1 MLLEH
6 SIAMEN
12 SSAPSS
18 LQNPSSRFKL
28 SIFSRTQFLKFQYGH
43 LILFIFVFSLNSSVI
58 GGVSYPPEFPQIPY
72 PQYCNDVVP
81 STPLAQTL
89 TPFNATSF
97 FLTLTN
103 AYIHAPADNA
113 GKFKPKT
120 LNYYTENV
128 YPTQNGKIFKIEGG
142 LRFAGRIGPE
152 FFGEFVHRR
161 QLRLVYHRPPRFPT
175 GGFGNSREIRVSGF
189 WDSGTGKLCMVGSGL
204 RRLSSI
210 NVVLKLNYL
219 NSSDILHS
227 VVNGTLERI
236 DVNDKNAYTKP
247 VEIFGTSLRN
257 YVYTLIDKEVEN
269 NGFSEFG
276 DWSDVS
282 LGIDQ
287 DSSLCSVIGSAG
299 TMEMMY
305 LGNCGNGNCDFL
317 GGNLSNFRPTSMWL
331 NAIECGDNGRGRF
344 LLSFG
349 DGVHTRPTN
358 LINQT
363 IVAEGKWNEKTKT
376 VDMIGCRIFNGSDAA
391 EKGSVGDCVVRLSL
405 RLPKQ
410 WTLKERSVVV
420 GEIWKRKDSNQS
432 GIYGKVVLH
441 SVRNLVNRID
451 GLTYEYTVIDNVTRS
466 CAKAL
471 TYKGKGGKYPDV
483 HSSDM
488 RFDMT
493 VRNRKKIDIFSYSSP
508 LSVGDKFYR
517 DVSGST
523 VQVNDNQSTVVNISY
538 VLHFVAPSQFLY
550 SDEHTPLTIEISAEG
565 LYDSKSGHLCMVG
578 CMYFSSRQ
586 EILQRNSLLDCEILV
601 NIQYPPLNA
610 KVARGVRGTIE
621 CLRKKSDPL
630 YFEPLELISNSVYI
644 DQAKNS
650 MWRMDL
656 EMTMVL
662 ISNTLACIFVGLQLF
677 YVRKNPTVLPFISVV
692 MLVVL
697 TLAHMIPLLLNFE
710 ALFLVNRE
718 KQNVYFGSDGWLEVN
733 EILIRIM
740 TMIAFLLEF
749 RLLQLTW
756 SARAGVESPKNYWI
770 SDKKVLYLSLP
781 MYICG
786 GLIAYF
792 IHLSRMPHQLKLRLS
807 RRFHYQQQTFW
818 VELKSYAGLILDGF
832 LLPQILFNL
841 FCNTTERALTPGFY
855 IGTTLVRLMPHVYD
869 LYRSHSNAWSYD
881 YIYGNPKMDY
891 YSTAWDI
898 IICCGGLLLA
908 VLVFL
913 QQRFGGRCFLP
924 RRYRDS
930 STYEKVPVVSTESI
944 TEA

>member
-1 MLLEH
+1 MLFEH
-6 SIAMEN
+6 PVTMAN
-12 SSAPSS
+12 SSAQ
-18 LQNPSSRFKL
+18 LQNPRTKFKN
-28 SIFSRTQFLKFQYGH
+28 SVFSTTHFLKFRYCPF
-43 LILFIFVFSLNSSVI
+43 ILFIFVFFVNFSVI
-58 GGVSYPPEFPQIPY
+58 GGVSYPPDEFPKIPY
-72 PQYCNDVVP
+72 AQYCNDVVS
-81 STPLAQTL
+81 STPLVQTS
-89 TPFNATSF
+89 TPFNGSSN
-97 FLTLTN
+97 FLTLKS
-103 AYIHAPADNA
+103 AYIHAPADND

-120 LNYYTENV
+120 VNLFTENV
-128 YPTQNGKIFKIEGG
+128 YPTENGKIFKVEGG
-142 LRFAGRIGPE
+142 IRFAGRIGPE
-152 FFGEFVHRR
+152 FFGDFIKRR
-161 QLRLVYHRPPRFPT
+161 HLRLVYHRPPKFPIS
-175 GGFGNSREIRVSGF
+175 GFGNSREFRVSGF

-204 RRLSSI
+204 KKLSVVY
-210 NVVLKLNYL
+210 VVLKLNYL

-227 VVNGTLERI
+227 VVNGTLVRI
-236 DVNDKNAYTKP
+236 DVNDRDVYSKP
-247 VEIFGTSLRN
+247 VEIIGMSLRN

-269 NGFSEFG
+269 NVFNENG
-276 DWSDVS
+276 DLSNVS
-282 LGIDQ
+282 LGMDR
-287 DSSLCSVIGSAG
+287 DWSLCSVISRAG

-305 LGNCGNGNCDFL
+305 LGNCSNGNCDFL
-317 GGNLSNFRPTSMWL
+317 GGNSSNFRPTLMWF
-331 NAIECGDNGRGRF
+331 NVIECGDNGRGRF
-344 LLSFG
+344 LLNFG
-349 DGVHTRPTN
+349 DGVRTRPTY

-363 IVAEGKWNEKTKT
+363 LVAEGKWNEKTKT
-376 VDMIGCRIFNGSDAA
+376 VNMIGCQIFNGSDAA
-391 EKGSVGDCVVRLSL
+391 EKGFVGDCVVRLSL

-420 GEIWKRKDSNQS
+420 GEIWKRKESNES
-432 GIYGKVVLH
+432 GKYGKVAMH

-451 GLTYEYTVIDNVTRS
+451 GLTYEYTAIDNVTRS

-471 TYKGKGGKYPDV
+471 AYKGKGGKYPDV

-508 LSVGDKFYR
+508 LSVGEKFFR
-517 DVSGST
+517 DVSDSS
-523 VQVNDNQSTVVNISY
+523 VQVNDNQSAVVNISY

-565 LYDSKSGHLCMVG
+565 LYDSKNGHLCMVG
-578 CMYFSSRQ
+578 CMYFSSRHG
-586 EILQRNSLLDCEILV
+586 IVQRNYSSDCETLV

-610 KVARGVRGTIE
+610 KVAHGVRGTIE
-621 CLRKKSDPL
+621 STRKKSDPL

-644 DQAKNS
+644 DQARNS

-677 YVRKNPTVLPFISVV
+677 YVKRNPSVLPFISVV

-697 TLAHMIPLLLNFE
+697 ILAHMIPLLLNFE
-710 ALFLVNRE
+710 NLFLVNRK
-718 KQNVYFGSDGWLEVN
+718 KQNVYFGSDGWIEVN
-733 EILIRIM
+733 EVLIRIM
-740 TMIAFLLEF
+740 TMIAFLLEC

-756 SARAGVESPKNYWI
+756 SARAGDQSPKTYWI

-792 IHLSRMPHQLKLRLS
+792 INLSRKPHQLKLGLS
-807 RRFHYQQQTFW
+807 PHFHHQQHTFW

-841 FCNTTERALTPGFY
+841 FCNTTERCLTPGFY
-855 IGTTLVRLMPHVYD
+855 IGTTLVRLMPHIYD
-869 LYRSHSNAWSYD
+869 LYRAQSNAWSYD

-913 QQRFGGRCFLP
+913 QQRFRGRCFLP

-930 STYEKVPVVSTESI
+930 STYEKVPVVSTETI
-944 TEA
+944 TEE

>member
-1 MLLEH
+1 
-6 SIAMEN
+6 MEN

-18 LQNPSSRFKL
+18 LQNPSTRFKL
-28 SIFSRTQFLKFQYGH
+28 SMFPLTQYPKFRYNH
-43 LILFIFVFSLNSSVI
+43 LILFIFVLSVNSSVI
-58 GGVSYPPEFPQIPY
+58 GGASYPPEFPQIPY
-72 PQYCNDVVP
+72 PQYCNDVV
-81 STPLAQTL
+81 SDTPLTQTT
-89 TPFNATSF
+89 TPFNATSI
-97 FLTLTN
+97 FLTLHN
-103 AYIHAPADNA
+103 AYIHAPVDNA

-120 LNYYTENV
+120 LNFYTENV
-128 YPTQNGKIFKIEGG
+128 YPTQNGKIFKLEGG
-142 LRFAGRIGPE
+142 LRFAGRIEPE
-152 FFGEFVHRR
+152 FFGDFIHRR
-161 QLRLVYHRPPRFPT
+161 KLRLVYHRPPRFPT
-175 GGFGNSREIRVSGF
+175 RGFGYSREFRVSGF

-204 RRLSSI
+204 KRLSSI
-210 NVVLKLNYL
+210 DVVLKLNYL

-247 VEIFGTSLRN
+247 VEILGMSLKN
-257 YVYTLIDKEVEN
+257 YVYALIDKEVEN
-269 NGFSEFG
+269 RGFSEYS
-276 DWSDVS
+276 DWSNVS

-287 DSSLCSVIGSAG
+287 DRSLCSVVNRAG

-305 LGNCGNGNCDFL
+305 MGNCSNGNCDFL
-317 GGNLSNFRPTSMWL
+317 GGNVSNFRPTLMVF
-331 NAIECGDNGRGRF
+331 NEIECGDNGRGRF
-344 LLSFG
+344 LLNFG
-349 DGVHTRPTN
+349 DGVRTRPTY
-358 LINQT
+358 LINRT
-363 IVAEGKWNEKTKT
+363 LVAEGKWDEKTKK
-376 VDMIGCRIFNGSDAA
+376 VDMIGCRILSGSDAA
-391 EKGSVGDCVVRLSL
+391 EKGFVGDCVVRLSL

-420 GEIWKRKDSNQS
+420 GEIWKRKDSNES
-432 GIYGKVVLH
+432 VNYGKVALH

-471 TYKGKGGKYPDV
+471 TYKGKGEKYPDV

-508 LSVGDKFYR
+508 LSVGDKFYHGA
-517 DVSGST
+517 SGSSF
-523 VQVNDNQSTVVNISY
+523 QVNDNQSAVLNISY
-538 VLHFVAPSQFLY
+538 VLHFIAPSQFLY
-550 SDEHTPLTIEISAEG
+550 SDEHSPMTIEISAEG
-565 LYDSKSGHLCMVG
+565 LYDSKCGHLCMVG
-578 CMYFSSRQ
+578 CMYFPSRHG
-586 EILQRNSLLDCEILV
+586 ILQRNSSLDCEILV
-601 NIQYPPLNA
+601 NIQYPHLNA
-610 KVARGVRGTIE
+610 KVVHGVRGTIE
-621 CLRKKSDPL
+621 SMRKKSDPL

-644 DQAKNS
+644 DQARDS

-677 YVRKNPTVLPFISVV
+677 YVKKNPSMLPFISGV

-710 ALFLVNRE
+710 ALFLVNRK

-733 EILIRIM
+733 EVLIRIM

-756 SARAGVESPKNYWI
+756 SARAGDQSPKNYWI

-781 MYICG
+781 LYICG
-786 GLIAYF
+786 GLTAYF
-792 IHLSRMPHQLKLRLS
+792 IHLSRNSHQMKLVLSPHS
-807 RRFHYQQQTFW
+807 NYQQQTFW
-818 VELKSYAGLILDGF
+818 GEIKSYAGLILDGF
-832 LLPQILFNL
+832 LLPQIMFNL

-869 LYRSHSNAWSYD
+869 LYRAHSNSWSFD

-913 QQRFGGRCFLP
+913 QQRFGGFCCLP

-930 STYEKVPVVSTESI
+930 SSYEKVPVASTESI
-944 TEA
+944 TQE

>member
-1 MLLEH
+1 
-6 SIAMEN
+6 MEKN
-12 SSAPSS
+12 SSAQSS
-18 LQNPSSRFKL
+18 LQNPSTTTTTTFKH
-28 SIFSRTQFLKFQYGH
+28 TKFLKFQYPN
-43 LILFIFVFSLNSSVI
+43 LIIITLFLFFFSIKASSD
-58 GGVSYPPEFPQIPY
+58 FPQISY
-72 PQYCNDVVP
+72 TQYCNDVV
-81 STPLAQTL
+81 SNTPLAQIS
-89 TPFNATSF
+89 TPFNATSK
-97 FLTLTN
+97 FLTLRN
-103 AYIHAPADNA
+103 AYIHAPVDIA

-120 LNYYTENV
+120 LNFYTDNV
-128 YPTQNGKIFKIEGG
+128 YPTQNGKIFKLEGG
-142 LRFAGRIGPE
+142 LRFAGKIGE
-152 FFGEFVHRR
+152 DFFGNFIHRR
-161 QLRLVYHRPPRFPT
+161 QLRLVYNRPPRFPT
-175 GGFGNSREIRVSGF
+175 RGFGYSNEFRVSGF
-189 WDSGTGKLCMVGSGL
+189 WDSGNGKVCMVGSGL
-204 RRLSSI
+204 KRLSSI
-210 NVVLKLNYL
+210 DVVLKLNYL

-236 DVNDKNAYTKP
+236 DVNDKNVYSKP
-247 VEIFGTSLRN
+247 VEIVGLSLRN

-269 NGFSEFG
+269 HGFSEYG
-276 DWSDVS
+276 DWSNVS
-282 LGIDQ
+282 LGMETDR
-287 DSSLCSVIGSAG
+287 SLCGVISRAG

-305 LGNCGNGNCDFL
+305 LGDCGDGNCDFL
-317 GGNLSNFRPTSMWL
+317 GGDVSSFRPTLMWF
-331 NAIECGDNGRGRF
+331 NEIECGDNGRGRF

-349 DGVHTRPTN
+349 DGVRTRPSY

-363 IVAEGKWNEKTKT
+363 LVAEGKWDEKTKT

-391 EKGSVGDCVVRLSL
+391 EKGFVGDCVVRLSL

-420 GEIWKRKDSNQS
+420 GEIWKRKDSNES
-432 GIYGKVVLH
+432 SNYGKVALH

-471 TYKGKGGKYPDV
+471 AYKGKGGKYPDV

-508 LSVGDKFYR
+508 LSVGDKFYQGA
-517 DVSGST
+517 SGSS
-523 VQVNDNQSTVVNISY
+523 VQVNDNQSAVVNISY

-550 SDEHTPLTIEISAEG
+550 SDEHTPMAIEISAEG
-565 LYDSKSGHLCMVG
+565 LYGSKSGHLCMVG
-578 CMYFSSRQ
+578 CMYFSSRHG
-586 EILQRNSLLDCEILV
+586 ILQRNSSLDCEILV
-601 NIQYPPLNA
+601 NIQYPPLNT

-621 CLRKKSDPL
+621 SMRKKSDSF

-644 DQAKNS
+644 DQARNS

-677 YVRKNPTVLPFISVV
+677 YVKKNPSVLPFISVV

-710 ALFLVNRE
+710 ALFLVNRK

-733 EILIRIM
+733 EVLIRIM

-756 SARAGVESPKNYWI
+756 SARAGDQTPKNYWI

-792 IHLSRMPHQLKLRLS
+792 IHLSRNHPHQMKLVLS
-807 RRFHYQQQTFW
+807 PHFHYQQQTFW
-818 VELKSYAGLILDGF
+818 GEIKSYAGLILDGF

-869 LYRSHSNAWSYD
+869 LYRAHSNAWSYD

-924 RRYRDS
+924 RIYRNS
-930 STYEKVPVVSTESI
+930 SAYEKVPVVSTESI
-944 TEA
+944 TEE

>member
-1 MLLEH
+1 MF
-6 SIAMEN
+6 A
-12 SSAPSS
+12 
-18 LQNPSSRFKL
+18 
-28 SIFSRTQFLKFQYGH
+28 
-43 LILFIFVFSLNSSVI
+43 FSLNSSVT
-58 GGVSYPPEFPQIPY
+58 GGVSYPPEFRQIPY

-89 TPFNATSF
+89 TPFNATSY

-103 AYIHAPADNA
+103 AYIHAPTDNA
-113 GKFKPKT
+113 GQFKPKT
-120 LNYYTENV
+120 LNFYTKNV
-128 YPTQNGKIFKIEGG
+128 YPTQNSKIFELEGG
-142 LRFAGRIGPE
+142 IRFAGRIGTE
-152 FFGEFVHRR
+152 FFGDFIHRR

-175 GGFGNSREIRVSGF
+175 GGFGYSREFRVSGF

-204 RRLSSI
+204 NKLSSI

-247 VEIFGTSLRN
+247 VEILGMSLRN
-257 YVYTLIDKEVEN
+257 YVYTLIDKEIEN
-269 NGFSEFG
+269 SGFSEYG
-276 DWSDVS
+276 DWSNVS
-282 LGIDQ
+282 LVIDQ
-287 DSSLCSVIGSAG
+287 DSSLCSVISRAG
-299 TMEMMY
+299 TIEMRY
-305 LGNCGNGNCDFL
+305 LGNCSNGNCNFL
-317 GGNLSNFRPTSMWL
+317 GGNLSNFKPTSMWFSE
-331 NAIECGDNGRGRF
+331 IECGDNGRGRF

-349 DGVHTRPTN
+349 DGVRARPIY

-363 IVAEGKWNEKTKT
+363 LVAEGKWNEKTKT
-376 VDMIGCRIFNGSDAA
+376 VDMIGCQIFNGSDAA
-391 EKGSVGDCVVRLSL
+391 EKVSVGYCTVRLSL

-410 WTLKERSVVV
+410 WTLKERSVIV
-420 GEIWKRKDSNQS
+420 GEIWKRKDSNES
-432 GIYGKVVLH
+432 GNYGKVALY
-441 SVRNLVNRID
+441 SARNLVNRID
-451 GLTYEYTVIDNVTRS
+451 GLTYEYTVIDNVTRF

-471 TYKGKGGKYPDV
+471 SYKGKGGKYPDV

-493 VRNRKKIDIFSYSSP
+493 VKNRKKRDGFGYSSP

-517 DVSGST
+517 GVSGSS
-523 VQVNDNQSTVVNISY
+523 VQVNDNQSAVVNISY
-538 VLHFVAPSQFLY
+538 VLHFVAPQILY
-550 SDEHTPLTIEISAEG
+550 SDEHAPLTIEISAEG
-565 LYDSKSGHLCMVG
+565 LYDSKSGRLCMVG
-578 CMYFSSRQ
+578 CMYFSSRHGV
-586 EILQRNSLLDCEILV
+586 LQRNYSLDCEILV
-601 NIQYPPLNA
+601 SIQYPPLNA
-610 KVARGVRGTIE
+610 KVAHGVRGTIE
-621 CLRKKSDPL
+621 SMRKKSDPL

-644 DQAKNS
+644 DQARNS
-650 MWRMDL
+650 IWRMDL

-677 YVRKNPTVLPFISVV
+677 YVKRNPNVLPFISVV

-733 EILIRIM
+733 EVLIRIM

-756 SARAGVESPKNYWI
+756 SARAGDQNPKSYWI

-792 IHLSRMPHQLKLRLS
+792 IHLSRNSHQLKLQLS
-807 RRFHYQQQTFW
+807 PHFHHQQRTFW

-832 LLPQILFNL
+832 LLPQILFYL
-841 FCNTTERALTPGFY
+841 FCNTTERALAPGFY

-869 LYRSHSNAWSYD
+869 LYRAHSNAWSYN

-898 IICCGGLLLA
+898 IICCGGLVLA

-924 RRYRDS
+924 RRYRDGS
-930 STYEKVPVVSTESI
+930 SYEKVPVVSTESI
-944 TEA
+944 TEE

>member
-1 MLLEH
+1 MD
-6 SIAMEN
+6 N
-12 SSAPSS
+12 SSAPYS
-18 LQNPSSRFKL
+18 LQNPTTTTFKL
-28 SIFSRTQFLKFQYGH
+28 PIFHKFQYYH
-43 LILFIFVFSLNSSVI
+43 LILFISILLINSSII
-58 GGVSYPPEFPQIPY
+58 GGVSYPPQIPY
-72 PQYCNDVVP
+72 TQYCNDIV
-81 STPLAQTL
+81 SDTPLTQATN
-89 TPFNATSF
+89 PFNATSY
-97 FLTLTN
+97 FLTLHS
-103 AYIHAPADNA
+103 AYLHAPVDNA
-113 GKFKPKT
+113 GKFNPKT
-120 LNYYTENV
+120 LHFYTENV
-128 YPTQNGKIFKIEGG
+128 YPTRNGKIFKLEGG

-152 FFGEFVHRR
+152 FFGDFIHRR
-161 QLRLVYHRPPRFPT
+161 KLRLVYHRPPRFPT
-175 GGFGNSREIRVSGF
+175 RGYGYSREFRVSGF
-189 WDSGTGKLCMVGSGL
+189 WDSGTGKVCMVGSGMK
-204 RRLSSI
+204 RLSSI
-210 NVVLKLNYL
+210 DVVLKLNYL

-247 VEIFGTSLRN
+247 IEIVGLSLRN

-269 NGFSEFG
+269 HGFSEYG
-276 DWSDVS
+276 DWSNVS

-287 DSSLCSVIGSAG
+287 DRSLCSVISRAG

-305 LGNCGNGNCDFL
+305 LGNCSSDDCDFL
-317 GGNLSNFRPTSMWL
+317 GGDVLNFRPTLMWFSE
-331 NAIECGDNGRGRF
+331 IECGDNGRGRF

-349 DGVHTRPTN
+349 DGVHTRPSY

-363 IVAEGKWNEKTKT
+363 LVAEGKWDEKTKT

-391 EKGSVGDCVVRLSL
+391 EKGFVGDCVVRLSL
-405 RLPKQ
+405 RLPNQ

-420 GEIWKRKDSNQS
+420 GEIWKRKDSNES
-432 GIYGKVVLH
+432 GNYGKVALH

-471 TYKGKGGKYPDV
+471 TYEGKYPDV

-508 LSVGDKFYR
+508 LSVGDKFYHGA
-517 DVSGST
+517 SGSS
-523 VQVNDNQSTVVNISY
+523 VQVNDNQSVVVNISY

-550 SDEHTPLTIEISAEG
+550 SDEHTPMTIEISAEG
-565 LYDSKSGHLCMVG
+565 LYDSKSGHICMVG
-578 CMYFSSRQ
+578 CMYFLSRHGV
-586 EILQRNSLLDCEILV
+586 LQRNYSLDCEILV

-610 KVARGVRGTIE
+610 KAVRGVRGTIE
-621 CLRKKSDPL
+621 SMRKKSDPL

-644 DQAKNS
+644 DQARNS

-677 YVRKNPTVLPFISVV
+677 YVKKNPSVLPFISVV

-710 ALFLVNRE
+710 ALFLVNRK
-718 KQNVYFGSDGWLEVN
+718 KQNLYFGSDGWLEVN
-733 EILIRIM
+733 EVLIRIM

-756 SARAGVESPKNYWI
+756 SARAGDQSPKNYWI

-781 MYICG
+781 IYICG

-792 IHLSRMPHQLKLRLS
+792 IHLSRNHPHQMKLVLS
-807 RRFHYQQQTFW
+807 PRFHYQQQTFW
-818 VELKSYAGLILDGF
+818 GEIKSYAGLILDGF

-855 IGTTLVRLMPHVYD
+855 VGTTLVRLMPHVYD
-869 LYRSHSNAWSYD
+869 LYRTHSNAWSFD

-930 STYEKVPVVSTESI
+930 SAYEKVPVVSTESI
-944 TEA
+944 TQE

>member
-1 MLLEH
+1 
-6 SIAMEN
+6 MEK
-12 SSAPSS
+12 SSAPSCL
-18 LQNPSSRFKL
+18 LQNPSTEFKN
-28 SIFSRTQFLKFQYGH
+28 SITQFLRFKFSYLV
-43 LILFIFVFSLNSSVI
+43 LIIFIFSVNSSVI
-58 GGVSYPPEFPQIPY
+58 GGVTYPSQFPQIPY

-81 STPLAQTL
+81 VTPLAQAL
-89 TPFNATSF
+89 TPFNASSF

-113 GKFKPKT
+113 GRFKPKT
-120 LNYYTENV
+120 IDFYTENV
-128 YPTQNGKIFKIEGG
+128 YPTENGKIFKLEGG
-142 LRFAGRIGPE
+142 IRFAGRIGPE
-152 FFGEFVHRR
+152 LFGELKNRR
-161 QLRLVYHRPPRFPT
+161 RLRLVYHRPPRLPT
-175 GGFGNSREIRVSGF
+175 RGFGYSRDFRVSGF
-189 WDSGTGKLCMVGSGL
+189 WDSGTGKVCMVGLGL
-204 RRLSSI
+204 KKLSLVH
-210 NVVLKLNYL
+210 VVLKLNYL
-219 NSSDILHS
+219 NSSDILHC
-227 VVNGTLERI
+227 VVNGTLQRI
-236 DVNDKNAYTKP
+236 DVNDRDAYTKP
-247 VEIFGTSLRN
+247 VEILGLSLRN
-257 YVYTLIDKEVEN
+257 YVYSLIDKEVEN
-269 NGFSEFG
+269 NGFSEYG
-276 DWSDVS
+276 DWANVS

-287 DSSLCSVIGSAG
+287 DRSLCSVISRAG
-299 TMEMMY
+299 TIEMMY
-305 LGNCGNGNCDFL
+305 LGNCSNGNCDFL
-317 GGNLSNFRPTSMWL
+317 GGNLSNFRPMLMWV
-331 NAIECGDNGRGRF
+331 NEIECGDKGRGRF
-344 LLSFG
+344 LISFG
-349 DGVHTRPTN
+349 DGTRTQPSY

-363 IVAEGKWNEKTKT
+363 LVAEGKWDEKTKT

-391 EKGSVGDCVVRLSL
+391 GKAFVGDCVVRLSL

-420 GEIWKRKDSNQS
+420 GEIWKRKDSNES
-432 GIYGKVVLH
+432 GNYGKVALH

-471 TYKGKGGKYPDV
+471 AYKGKGGKYPDV

-517 DVSGST
+517 GASGSS
-523 VQVNDNQSTVVNISY
+523 VQVNDNQSAVVNISY

-550 SDEHTPLTIEISAEG
+550 SDEHTSMIIEISAEG

-578 CMYFSSRQ
+578 CMYFSARHG
-586 EILQRNSLLDCEILV
+586 ILQRNSSLDCQILV

-610 KVARGVRGTIE
+610 KVFRGVSGTIE
-621 CLRKKSDPL
+621 SMRKKSDPL
-630 YFEPLELISNSVYI
+630 FFEPLDLVSNSVYI
-644 DQAKNS
+644 DQARNS

-677 YVRKNPTVLPFISVV
+677 YVKRNPSVLPTISVA

-697 TLAHMIPLLLNFE
+697 TVAHMIPLLLNFE
-710 ALFLVNRE
+710 ALFLVNRK

-733 EILIRIM
+733 EVLIRIM
-740 TMIAFLLEF
+740 TMIAFLLEL

-756 SARAGVESPKNYWI
+756 SARTGDRSPKKFWI

-792 IHLSRMPHQLKLRLS
+792 IHLSRNPHQLKLGLSPRFNYQHQTFWGRLS
-807 RRFHYQQQTFW
+807 RM
-818 VELKSYAGLILDGF
+818 
-832 LLPQILFNL
+832 PILFNL
-841 FCNTTERALTPGFY
+841 FCNTTERALAPGFY

-869 LYRSHSNAWSYD
+869 LYRAHSNAWSFD
-881 YIYGNPKMDY
+881 YIYGNPNMDY
-891 YSTAWDI
+891 YSTTWDI

-908 VLVFL
+908 FVVFL

-930 STYEKVPVVSTESI
+930 SSYEKVPIVSTTEST
-944 TEA
+944 TEE